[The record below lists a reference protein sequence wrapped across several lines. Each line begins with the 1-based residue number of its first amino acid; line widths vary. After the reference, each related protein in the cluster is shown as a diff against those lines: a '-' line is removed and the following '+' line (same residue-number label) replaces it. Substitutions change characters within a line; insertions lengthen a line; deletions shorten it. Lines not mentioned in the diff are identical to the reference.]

1 MEVLSHSDVAGHQLL
16 IDLMGVDEK
25 YTEKFST
32 SYKILSRL
40 IEVLLEDD
48 VMGSSMHEEEEYFVG
63 FCYSKMAHATVC
75 GYHDRNLVT
84 VDIRCPESIS
94 LKEVS
99 DWLIHEYR
107 PLQCSITECRRGS
120 SSSSAETHSKKVRSV
135 MN

>member
-1 MEVLSHSDVAGHQLL
+1 
-16 IDLMGVDEK
+16 MGVDEK

-48 VMGSSMHEEEEYFVG
+48 VMGSSMHEEEDHFVG

-84 VDIRCPESIS
+84 VDIRCPESIDMD
-94 LKEVS
+94 EVS

-107 PLQCSITECRRGS
+107 PTQCIITSLTRGATD
-120 SSSSAETHSKKVRSV
+120 SSADTRTKKIRSTV
-135 MN
+135 N